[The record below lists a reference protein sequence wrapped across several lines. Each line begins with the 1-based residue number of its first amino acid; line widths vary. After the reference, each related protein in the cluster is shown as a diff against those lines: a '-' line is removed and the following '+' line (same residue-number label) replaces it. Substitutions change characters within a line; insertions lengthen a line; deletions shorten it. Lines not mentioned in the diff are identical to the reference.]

1 MLVPKLKRILWF
13 FLIKEEVERDKAD
26 PPMRSV
32 FLLGVG
38 PFYLGSLLS
47 LDDTSCSWDGS
58 GTLPTEGCVCV
69 CVCEYERGYRL
80 LACATLFRAP
90 FCCGKERGLLH
101 LGTEAG
107 QRASFGVLFKEVKE
121 RKG

>member
-1 MLVPKLKRILWF
+1 M
-13 FLIKEEVERDKAD
+13 
-26 PPMRSV
+26 

-69 CVCEYERGYRL
+69 CVSMSAAIDCLLVLPFFGLHSAVERNVVCSIWGLRL
-80 LACATLFRAP
+80 ANVH
-90 FCCGKERGLLH
+90 H
-101 LGTEAG
+101 LGFFLRKLKRERDEGETK
-107 QRASFGVLFKEVKE
+107 VLQL
-121 RKG
+121 